1 MNTATEAQRH
11 RGIAALSLCLCVSVA
26 VFSCAPVQ
34 AQDTQVGRSLAATCA
49 NCHGTNG
56 RPRGQVIPP
65 LAGMKAEVML
75 ELLADYRSGRQAG
88 TVMPQIVKGYSEE
101 QLRLVAAY
109 FASLPAAQARP

>member
-1 MNTATEAQRH
+1 MKAWPFF
-11 RGIAALSLCLCVSVA
+11 GMLLLL
-26 VFSCAPVQ
+26 CAPAL
-34 AQDTQVGRSLAATCA
+34 AQDVNVGRSLAATCA
-49 NCHGTNG
+49 NCHGTQG
-56 RPRGQVIPP
+56 RPKGSLMPP
-65 LAGMKAEVML
+65 LAGMKADLML